1 MGGAS
6 GGSWAAFGL
15 MGGKQR
21 ANLAHYLKGWRSEDQ
36 LPVGVEYKIASFGL
50 GAKFGTFE
58 TRFPGY
64 LSVGPRTRLGAPGTR
79 HRRVMLTAV

>member
-1 MGGAS
+1 
-6 GGSWAAFGL
+6 

-36 LPVGVEYKIASFGL
+36 LPVGVEYRIASFGL

-58 TRFPGY
+58 RRFAGY
-64 LSVGPRTRLGAPGTR
+64 LSVGPRTRLGAPGIR
-79 HRRVMLTAV
+79 HRRVMLTAA